1 MAENNGASDDT
12 NVDEDGNI
20 INENEDMEDPEYQRA
35 FRDEFDDS
43 DEEEVYRIMEERQ
56 PNDGW
61 VAFEVN
67 QVTQGQNVYPLE
79 FAIESEGAKGH
90 CKNILAGTNQASQ
103 FLDLMFDQAIMQ
115 RFVDHTNSFARN
127 KRRL

>member
-1 MAENNGASDDT
+1 MAENNGANDDT

-20 INENEDMEDPEYQRA
+20 INENEDIEDPEYQRA

-67 QVTQGQNVYPLE
+67 QVTQANYGQLV
-79 FAIESEGAKGH
+79 H
-90 CKNILAGTNQASQ
+90 
-103 FLDLMFDQAIMQ
+103 
-115 RFVDHTNSFARN
+115 
-127 KRRL
+127 